1 MSTSSIAEINDA
13 LKNALATI
21 PGLRVIDYIPD
32 QIAAPAAYIGI
43 DNIEYHQAFGLGDA
57 VHQYLVTV
65 VVGRASDRASE
76 RALFEYLDLTGTRS
90 VRAAL
95 EQDKTLGGFVQT
107 LVVVRGGNMQPVIF
121 GEVTYISIDFS
132 VTVHP

>member
-1 MSTSSIAEINDA
+1 MSDSTVAEINDA
-13 LKNALATI
+13 LKNALATV

-32 QIAAPAAYIGI
+32 QIAPPAAFIGI
-43 DNIEYHQAFGLGDA
+43 DNIDYHQSFGLGDA
-57 VHQYLVTV
+57 VHNYLITV

-76 RALFEYLDLTGTRS
+76 RALFEYLNPSGARS
-90 VRAAL
+90 IRAAL

-107 LVVVRGGNMQPVIF
+107 LVVTRGGNMQPVIF
-121 GEVTYISIDFS
+121 GEVTYISVDFT